1 MTIHRGQLMLFAG
14 LFALTICG
22 APQPVEAGSPALK
35 LAQSSNVMKCMEQC
49 IRSEGKA
56 KKASCKSHCAN
67 ISSRPP
73 KQQNCMGIYKNCNR
87 NCPKRDKIC
96 QRGCKE
102 ALMQCS

>member
-14 LFALTICG
+14 LIALTICG
-22 APQPVEAGSPALK
+22 VPWPVEAGSPALE

-49 IRSEGKA
+49 IRSEGKT
-56 KKASCKSHCAN
+56 KKGSCKSHCAN
-67 ISSRPP
+67 IASRPP

-87 NCPKRDKIC
+87 NCHKRDKIC